1 MCLCSLVDSI
11 RRFIRMIGTKKKKG
25 ERQMMTRYIATIDD
39 YKTEKKA
46 VVGDYVS
53 KESALGA
60 LMIRMQLTLM
70 DHVGGDASIEFRA
83 LKTCGSTDN
92 GEDVLYIQANGYNS
106 ETREMADI
114 AGYIWQ
120 YGDGEE
126 EY

>member
-1 MCLCSLVDSI
+1 
-11 RRFIRMIGTKKKKG
+11 
-25 ERQMMTRYIATIDD
+25 MMTHYIATIDD

-70 DHVGGDASIEFRA
+70 DHVGGDASIDFHA

-92 GEDVLYIQANGYNS
+92 GADVLYIQANGYNS
-106 ETREMADI
+106 ETRELADI

>member
-1 MCLCSLVDSI
+1 
-11 RRFIRMIGTKKKKG
+11 
-25 ERQMMTRYIATIDD
+25 MTRYLATIDD

-46 VVGDYVS
+46 VVGNYAS
-53 KESALGA
+53 KESALGV

-92 GEDVLYIQANGYNS
+92 GEDVLYIQANGYSN
-106 ETREMADI
+106 ETRELADI

-120 YGDGEE
+120 YEE
-126 EY
+126 EEE